1 MMQIL
6 QKLRINLMKSIG
18 LAGWLT
24 IIFVIAK
31 LAGFIGWSWW
41 WVFSPLWISAAIAV
55 VVIFLCGVIAALVD

>member
-1 MMQIL
+1 
-6 QKLRINLMKSIG
+6 MKSTG